1 MKPKSMKEKLRGTM
15 MNILRIKMID
25 AGNLLKELDDALDK
39 VVAKKEPESFL
50 RPSTLKIEEY
60 QKSIRQIQA
69 QFIDAPQF
77 NETSAYPQFLSCGLL
92 QVRGKNGAN
101 MEFLL
106 PKVYPF
112 PPKSLYIEHEKDGQF
127 LREMLMRLL
136 SSVPLVQLEVILID
150 ALSLGGIFNL
160 ARRLLNKDNDFIY
173 QQRILTESKEIE
185 EALKH
190 LYEYLKVNLQEKLA
204 GFRDFVHYNEN
215 EKDPLPLKALFLSGV
230 DALSQNALYYLEKIM
245 RFGSKNGVLSFVNL
259 ESEKNNQ
266 SAEDL
271 KRYAEFFKDRTSF
284 ECLKYLSVEVINDQ
298 GIKSQHMKDFAD
310 KIKAYY
316 KQKKEV
322 KRELKDLQRDK
333 EFWTKSSQHEVVV
346 PVGWDIN
353 HKEVCFEIGEVQNH
367 TLICGRSGSG
377 KSNFLHV
384 LIQNLAFYYDP
395 DEVQLF
401 LLDYKE
407 GVEFNAYTD
416 PNILEHARLVSV
428 ASSVGFGVSFLS
440 WLCDEI
446 KKRSELFKQFNV
458 KDLSDYRKHEKM
470 PRLIVVIDEFQ
481 VLFSDNSTKGKEGVE
496 RSLNTLLKKGRSY
509 GVHLVLAT
517 QTMRGGEID
526 SSIKA
531 QIANRI
537 ALPMDADDSTKI
549 LDDDVACELVRPEGI
564 FNNNG
569 GHKKYHT
576 KMSIP
581 KAPDDFKSF
590 LTKIHAEFNQ
600 RNLAPIDRKIY
611 NGETPLKMPN
621 TLKANEMR
629 LYLGKKVDYEQK
641 DLIVEFENNELH
653 LLVVSQDLN
662 ARIALM
668 KLLFQNIK
676 SANKE
681 LVFYNKEKR
690 LIRSFDVQKE
700 YGITPIENALNA
712 LDATTNRPNS
722 ALVIDN
728 LNEAKE
734 LHDKVGAEKLRSF
747 LEKATDN
754 EQYCVIFA
762 HDYKQIKTNYHLDK
776 LKELLNHHFKQCLA
790 FRCNGENLN
799 ALQSGLPSPSE
810 HNALFIELSKDS
822 RTEFRP
828 FSLQD

>member
-1 MKPKSMKEKLRGTM
+1 MKEKLRGAM
-15 MNILRIKMID
+15 MNILRINMID

-50 RPSTLKIEEY
+50 KPIVSPIEDY

-69 QFIDAPQF
+69 QFTDAPQF
-77 NETSAYPQFLSCGLL
+77 NETTTYPKFLSCGLL

-136 SSVPLVQLEVILID
+136 SSAPLVQLEVILID

-173 QQRILTESKEIE
+173 QKRILTESKEIE

-204 GFRDFVHYNEN
+204 GFRDFAHYNEN
-215 EKDPLPLKALFLSGV
+215 ATDPLPLKALFLSGV

-259 ESEKNNQ
+259 ESEKNNK

-271 KRYAEFFKDRTSF
+271 KKHVEFFRDTTSF
-284 ECLKYLSVEVINDQ
+284 ERLKYLNVEVINDQ
-298 GIKSQHMKDFAD
+298 GIKSQHMQDFAD

-333 EFWTKSSQHEVVV
+333 EFWTKSSQHEVSV

-353 HKEVCFEIGEVQNH
+353 HKEVCFKIGNEQNH
-367 TLICGRSGSG
+367 TLICDHSGSG

-384 LIQNLAFYYDP
+384 LIQNLAFYYAP
-395 DEVQLF
+395 NEVQLF

-407 GVEFNAYTD
+407 GVEFNAYVAD
-416 PNILEHARLVSV
+416 PALEHARLVSV
-428 ASSVGFGVSFLS
+428 ASLISYGITFLK
-440 WLCDEI
+440 WLCDEME
-446 KKRSELFKQFNV
+446 KRSELFKQFNV

-481 VLFSDNSTKGKEGVE
+481 VLFSDNSTQVKESVE
-496 RSLNTLLKKGRSY
+496 QPLNTLLKKGRSY
-509 GVHLVLAT
+509 GVYLALAT
-517 QTMRGGEID
+517 QTMRGTDINP
-526 SSIKA
+526 SFKA

-537 ALPMDADDSTKI
+537 ALPMDAEDSSSVLGDDA
-549 LDDDVACELVRPEGI
+549 ACELVRPEGI

-569 GHKKYHT
+569 GNRKYHT

-581 KAPDDFKSF
+581 KAPDDFKPF
-590 LTKIHAEFNQ
+590 IKKIHEEFNQ

-611 NGETPLKMPN
+611 NGETALKMPN

-629 LYLGKKVDYEQK
+629 LHLGKEADYEQK
-641 DLIVEFENNELH
+641 DLIVGFESNESH

-668 KLLFQNIK
+668 KLFAQNFK
-676 SANKE
+676 TANKE
-681 LVFYNKEKR
+681 LIFYNAEKR
-690 LIRSFDVQKE
+690 LVRELDELKKHH
-700 YGITPIENALNA
+700 ITPM
-712 LDATTNRPNS
+712 
-722 ALVIDN
+722 
-728 LNEAKE
+728 
-734 LHDKVGAEKLRSF
+734 
-747 LEKATDN
+747 
-754 EQYCVIFA
+754 
-762 HDYKQIKTNYHLDK
+762 
-776 LKELLNHHFKQCLA
+776 
-790 FRCNGENLN
+790 
-799 ALQSGLPSPSE
+799 
-810 HNALFIELSKDS
+810 
-822 RTEFRP
+822 
-828 FSLQD
+828 

>member
-1 MKPKSMKEKLRGTM
+1 
-15 MNILRIKMID
+15 MIEV
-25 AGNLLKELDDALDK
+25 NTLLQKLDDALDQ
-39 VVAKKEPESFL
+39 VVHQKQPESFL
-50 RPSTLKIEEY
+50 KPIVSQTEEY
-60 QKSIRQIQA
+60 QKNIRQIQA
-69 QFIDAPQF
+69 QFTDAPQF
-77 NETSAYPQFLSCGLL
+77 NETKDYPHFLSCGLL
-92 QVRGKNGAN
+92 EIKGKNGAN
-101 MEFLL
+101 IDVCL
-106 PKVYPF
+106 PRVYPF

-136 SSVPLVQLEVILID
+136 SSAPLVHLGVILVD

-160 ARRLLNKDNDFIY
+160 VRRLLDKNNDFIY
-173 QQRILTESKEIE
+173 QQRILTESEEIK

-190 LYEYLKVNLQEKLA
+190 LYEYLKVNLQTKLA
-204 GFRDFVHYNEN
+204 GYKDFAHYNEDK
-215 EKDPLPLKALFLSGV
+215 EDKLPLKALFLSGV
-230 DALSQNALYYLEKIM
+230 DALDSNALYYLEKIM

-259 ESEKNNQ
+259 ESEKNNK

-284 ECLKYLSVEVINDQ
+284 ERLKYLNVEVINDH
-298 GIKSQHMKDFAD
+298 GIQSQHMQDFAT

-316 KQKKEV
+316 EQKKQV
-322 KRELKDLQRDK
+322 KRELKDLQK
-333 EFWTKSSQHEVVV
+333 EQEFWTKSSQSKVSV

-384 LIQNLAFYYDP
+384 LIQNLAFYYAP
-395 DEVQLF
+395 NEVQLF

-407 GVEFNAYTD
+407 GVEFNAYAKEG
-416 PNILEHARLVSV
+416 ILEHARLVSV
-428 ASSVGFGVSFLS
+428 ASSVGFGVGFLS
-440 WLCDEI
+440 WLDKEM
-446 KKRSELFKQFNV
+446 KKRGELFKQSGV
-458 KDLSDYRKHEKM
+458 KDLSDYRKHGEM

-481 VLFSDNSTKGKEGVE
+481 VLFSDSSTKDKERVE
-496 RSLNTLLKKGRSY
+496 AYLTNILKKGRSY
-509 GVHLVLAT
+509 GVHLILAT
-517 QTMRGGEID
+517 QTMCGPGINN
-526 SSIKA
+526 SLMS

-537 ALPMDADDSTKI
+537 ALPMDAEDSESI
-549 LDDDVACELVRPEGI
+549 LSDDVACELVRPEGI

-581 KAPDDFKSF
+581 KAPDVESF
-590 LTKIHAEFNQ
+590 IKKIHGEFNQ
-600 RNLAPIDRKIY
+600 RNLAPIEHKIY
-611 NGETPLKMPN
+611 NGETPLEMPN
-621 TLKANEMR
+621 ILKANEMR
-629 LYLGKKVDYEQK
+629 LHLGKKVDYEQK
-641 DLIVEFENNELH
+641 DLIVEFESNESH

-681 LVFYNKEKR
+681 LVFCNKEKR
-690 LIRSFDVQKE
+690 LIRSFDTRKE
-700 YGITPIENALNA
+700 YGITPVENILSV
-712 LDATTNRPNS
+712 LDTAMNPNS
-722 ALVIDN
+722 VLVIDN

-734 LHDKVGAEKLRSF
+734 LHDKVGAEKLKSF
-747 LEKATDN
+747 LEKAIDN

-762 HDYKQIKTNYHLDK
+762 HDFRQIKTNYHFDRLR
-776 LKELLNHHFKQCLA
+776 ELLSNHFKQCLA

-799 ALQSGLPSPSE
+799 ALQSGLSSPSKL
-810 HNALFIELSKDS
+810 NALLIEFSKDS

>member
-1 MKPKSMKEKLRGTM
+1 
-15 MNILRIKMID
+15 MID
-25 AGNLLKELDDALDK
+25 SGNLLKELDDALDK

-50 RPSTLKIEEY
+50 KPIASQIEEY

-69 QFIDAPQF
+69 QFTDAPKF
-77 NETSAYPQFLSCGLL
+77 NEESAYPQFLSYGLL

-136 SSVPLVQLEVILID
+136 SSVPLVQLEVILVD

-160 ARRLLNKDNDFIY
+160 ARRLLHKNNDFIY

-204 GFRDFVHYNEN
+204 GFRDFAHYNEKA
-215 EKDPLPLKALFLSGV
+215 KDRLPLKALFLSGV
-230 DALSQNALYYLEKIM
+230 DALSKDALYYLEKIM

-271 KRYAEFFKDRTSF
+271 KKHAEFFKDTTSF
-284 ECLKYLSVEVINDQ
+284 ERFKYLNVEVINDQ
-298 GIKSQHMKDFAD
+298 GIKSQHMQDFAD

-316 KQKKEV
+316 EKKKAV
-322 KRELKDLQRDK
+322 KRELKDLQKDEK
-333 EFWTKSSQHEVVV
+333 FWTESSQYEVSV

-353 HKEVCFEIGEVQNH
+353 HKEVCFEIGEAQNH
-367 TLICGRSGSG
+367 TLICDHSGSG

-407 GVEFNAYTD
+407 GVEFNAYVADT
-416 PNILEHARLVSV
+416 PLEHARLVSV
-428 ASSVGFGVSFLS
+428 ASSVSYGITFLK
-440 WLCDEI
+440 WLCDEMQ
-446 KKRSELFKQFNV
+446 KRADRFKQFNV

-517 QTMRGGEID
+517 QTMRGTDINP
-526 SSIKA
+526 SFKA

-537 ALPMDADDSTKI
+537 ALPMDADDSAKI
-549 LDDDVACELVRPEGI
+549 LDDDAACELVRPEGI

-569 GHKKYHT
+569 GHQKYHT

-600 RNLAPIDRKIY
+600 RNLAPIEHKIY
-611 NGETPLKMPN
+611 NGEIPLKMPN

-629 LYLGKKVDYEQK
+629 LHLGKKVDYEQK
-641 DLIVEFENNELH
+641 DLIVEFESNESH

-668 KLLFQNIK
+668 KLFAQNFK
-676 SANKE
+676 TANKE
-681 LVFYNKEKR
+681 LLFYNAEKR
-690 LIRSFDVQKE
+690 LVRELDELKKHH
-700 YGITPIENALNA
+700 ITPMQGPLGSV
-712 LDATTNRPNS
+712 LDTAMNPNS

-734 LHDKVGAEKLRSF
+734 LHDKIGAEKLRSF

-754 EQYCVIFA
+754 EQYCIIFA
-762 HDYKQIKTNYHLDK
+762 HDFRQIKSNYHFDK

-790 FRCNGENLN
+790 FRCNEENLN
-799 ALQSGLPSPSE
+799 AIKNNLPPPSKL
-810 HNALFIELSKDS
+810 NALLIELSKDS
-822 RTEFRP
+822 HTEFRP

>member
-1 MKPKSMKEKLRGTM
+1 
-15 MNILRIKMID
+15 MIEV
-25 AGNLLKELDDALDK
+25 NTLLQNLDDALDK
-39 VVAKKEPESFL
+39 VVHQKEPESFL
-50 RPSTLKIEEY
+50 KPIVSEIEEY
-60 QKSIRQIQA
+60 QKSVRQIQA
-69 QFIDAPQF
+69 QFTDAPEF
-77 NETSAYPQFLSCGLL
+77 NETTTYPKFLSCGLL
-92 QVRGKNGAN
+92 QVRGKNGTN

-136 SSVPLVQLEVILID
+136 SSAPLVQLEVILID

-160 ARRLLNKDNDFIY
+160 SRKLLNKDNDFIY
-173 QQRILTESKEIE
+173 QQRILTESKETE

-204 GFRDFVHYNEN
+204 GFRDFAHYNE
-215 EKDPLPLKALFLSGV
+215 EKEDRLPLKALFLSGV

-259 ESEKNNQ
+259 ESEKNNK

-271 KRYAEFFKDRTSF
+271 KKHAEFFKDTTSF
-284 ECLKYLSVEVINDQ
+284 ERLKYLNIEVINDQ
-298 GIKSQHMKDFAD
+298 GIKSQHMQDFAD
-310 KIKAYY
+310 EIKAYY
-316 KQKKEV
+316 RQKKEV
-322 KRELKDLQRDK
+322 KRELKDLQKDEK
-333 EFWTKSSQHEVVV
+333 FWTESSQYEVSV

-353 HKEVCFEIGEVQNH
+353 HKEVCFEIGSAQNH

-384 LIQNLAFYYDP
+384 LIQNLAFYYAP
-395 DEVQLF
+395 NEVQLF

-416 PNILEHARLVSV
+416 PILEHARLVSV
-428 ASSVGFGVSFLS
+428 ASSVGYGMSFLS
-440 WLCDEI
+440 WLCKEMQ
-446 KKRSELFKQFNV
+446 KRAELFKQFNV

-481 VLFSDNSTKGKEGVE
+481 VLFSDNKSTKAVEGH
-496 RSLNTLLKKGRSY
+496 LNTLLKKGRSY

-517 QTMRGGEID
+517 QTMRGTDINP
-526 SSIKA
+526 SFKA

-537 ALPMDADDSTKI
+537 ALPMDAEDSSSVLGDDA
-549 LDDDVACELVRPEGI
+549 ACELVRPEGI

-569 GHKKYHT
+569 GNRKYHT

-600 RNLAPIDRKIY
+600 RNLTLIDRKIY

-621 TLKANEMR
+621 ILKANEMR
-629 LYLGKKVDYEQK
+629 LHLGKKVDYEQK
-641 DLIVEFENNELH
+641 DLIVEFENNESH

-662 ARIALM
+662 AHIALM

-681 LVFYNKEKR
+681 LVFCNKEKR
-690 LIRSFDVQKE
+690 LIRSFDEPKE
-700 YGITPIENALNA
+700 YGITPVENILSV
-712 LDATTNRPNS
+712 LDTAMNPNS
-722 ALVIDN
+722 VLVIDN

-734 LHDKVGAEKLRSF
+734 LHDKVGAEKLKSF
-747 LEKATDN
+747 LEKAIDN

-762 HDYKQIKTNYHLDK
+762 HDFRQIKTNYHFDK

-790 FRCNGENLN
+790 FKCNGENLN
-799 ALQSGLPSPSE
+799 ALQSGLPLPSE
-810 HNALFIELSKDS
+810 LNALFIELSKDS
-822 RTEFRP
+822 VTEFRP
-828 FSLQD
+828 FSL

>member
-1 MKPKSMKEKLRGTM
+1 
-15 MNILRIKMID
+15 MID

-50 RPSTLKIEEY
+50 KPIVSQIEEY

-69 QFIDAPQF
+69 QFTDAPQF
-77 NETSAYPQFLSCGLL
+77 NEAHTYPKFLSCGLL
-92 QVRGKNGAN
+92 HVRGKNGAN

-136 SSVPLVQLEVILID
+136 SSAPLVQLEVILVD

-204 GFRDFVHYNEN
+204 GFRDFAHYNEN
-215 EKDPLPLKALFLSGV
+215 ATDPLPLKALFLSGV

-259 ESEKNNQ
+259 ESEKNNK

-271 KRYAEFFKDRTSF
+271 KRYAEFFRDNKSF
-284 ECLKYLSVEVINDQ
+284 ERLKYLSIEVINDH
-298 GIKSQHMKDFAD
+298 GIQSQHMQDFAD

-316 KQKKEV
+316 RQKKV
-322 KRELKDLQRDK
+322 KRELKDLQKDEK
-333 EFWTKSSQHEVVV
+333 FWTESSQFKVSV

-353 HKEVCFEIGEVQNH
+353 HKEVCFEIGNEQNH
-367 TLICGRSGSG
+367 TLICNHSGSG

-384 LIQNLAFYYDP
+384 LIQNLAFYYAP

-416 PNILEHARLVSV
+416 PILEHARLVSV

-446 KKRSELFKQFNV
+446 KKRSELFKQFKV

-481 VLFSDNSTKGKEGVE
+481 VLFSDKCTQVKGSVE

-537 ALPMDADDSTKI
+537 ALPMDADDSAKI
-549 LDDDVACELVRPEGI
+549 LGDDAACEIQKPEGI

-569 GHKKYHT
+569 GHQKYHT

-581 KAPDDFKSF
+581 KAPDDFTAFIK
-590 LTKIHAEFNQ
+590 KIHEEFNQ
-600 RNLAPIDRKIY
+600 RNLTPIDRKIY

-629 LYLGKKVDYEQK
+629 LHLGKKVDYEQK
-641 DLIVEFENNELH
+641 DLIVEFESNESH

-668 KLLFQNIK
+668 KLFAQNFK
-676 SANKE
+676 TANKE
-681 LVFYNKEKR
+681 LLFYNAEKR
-690 LIRSFDVQKE
+690 LVRELDELKKHH
-700 YGITPIENALNA
+700 ITPMQGPLGSV
-712 LDATTNRPNS
+712 LDTAMNPNS

-734 LHDKVGAEKLRSF
+734 LHDKIGVEKLKSF

-762 HDYKQIKTNYHLDK
+762 HDYKQIKTNYHFDK
-776 LKELLNHHFKQCLA
+776 LRELLSNHFKQCLA

-799 ALQSGLPSPSE
+799 ALQSGLSSPSRL
-810 HNALFIELSKDS
+810 NALLIELSKDS

>member
-1 MKPKSMKEKLRGTM
+1 
-15 MNILRIKMID
+15 MID

-50 RPSTLKIEEY
+50 KPIASRIEDY

-69 QFIDAPQF
+69 QFTDAPQF
-77 NETSAYPQFLSCGLL
+77 NEESAYPKFLSCGLL
-92 QVRGKNGAN
+92 EIKGKNGAN
-101 MEFLL
+101 MDFCL

-136 SSVPLVQLEVILID
+136 SSASLVQLEVILID

-160 ARRLLNKDNDFIY
+160 ARRLLDKDNDFIY
-173 QQRILTESKEIE
+173 QKRILTESKEIE

-204 GFRDFVHYNEN
+204 GFRDFAHYNEN
-215 EKDPLPLKALFLSGV
+215 ATDPLPLKALFLSGV

-284 ECLKYLSVEVINDQ
+284 ERLKYLNVEVINDQ
-298 GIKSQHMKDFAD
+298 GIKSQHMQDFAD

-316 KQKKEV
+316 EKKKAV
-322 KRELKDLQRDK
+322 KRELKDLQKDEK
-333 EFWTKSSQHEVVV
+333 FWTESSQFKVSV

-353 HKEVCFEIGEVQNH
+353 HKEVCFEIGNEQNH
-367 TLICGRSGSG
+367 TLICDHNGSG

-384 LIQNLAFYYDP
+384 LIQNLAFYYAP
-395 DEVQLF
+395 NEVQLF

-416 PNILEHARLVSV
+416 PILEHARLVSV
-428 ASSVGFGVSFLS
+428 ASSVPYGITFLK
-440 WLCDEI
+440 WLCDEMT
-446 KKRSELFKQFNV
+446 KRSELFKQFKV

-481 VLFSDNSTKGKEGVE
+481 VLFSDNSTKGKESVE

-537 ALPMDADDSTKI
+537 ALPMDADDSAKI

-569 GHKKYHT
+569 GHQKYHT

-621 TLKANEMR
+621 ILKANEMR
-629 LYLGKKVDYEQK
+629 LHLGKKVDYEQK
-641 DLIVEFENNELH
+641 DLIVEFESNESH

-668 KLLFQNIK
+668 KLFAQNFK
-676 SANKE
+676 TANKE
-681 LVFYNKEKR
+681 LLFYNAEKR
-690 LIRSFDVQKE
+690 LVRELDELKKHH
-700 YGITPIENALNA
+700 ITPMQGPLGSV
-712 LDATTNRPNS
+712 LDTAISPNS
-722 ALVIDN
+722 VLMVDN

-734 LHDKVGAEKLRSF
+734 LHDKIGVEKLRSF
-747 LEKATDN
+747 LEKAIDN
-754 EQYCVIFA
+754 DQYCIIFA
-762 HDYKQIKTNYHLDK
+762 HDFKQIQANYNLDK
-776 LKELLNHHFKQCLA
+776 LRELLNHHFKQRLA

-810 HNALFIELSKDS
+810 LNALFKEFSKDS
-822 RTEFRP
+822 VTEFRP
-828 FSLQD
+828 FSL

>member
-1 MKPKSMKEKLRGTM
+1 MKEKPRGAM

-25 AGNLLKELDDALDK
+25 VNGLLKELDDALDK

-50 RPSTLKIEEY
+50 KPIASQIEDY
-60 QKSIRQIQA
+60 QKNIRQIQA
-69 QFIDAPQF
+69 QFTDAPQF
-77 NETSAYPQFLSCGLL
+77 NETSAYPKFLSCGLL
-92 QVRGKNGAN
+92 EIKGKNGAN

-136 SSVPLVQLEVILID
+136 SSAPLVQLEIVLVD

-160 ARRLLNKDNDFIY
+160 ARRLLHKDNDFIY

-190 LYEYLKVNLQEKLA
+190 LYEYLKVNLQKLA
-204 GFRDFVHYNEN
+204 GFRDFAHYNEN
-215 EKDPLPLKALFLSGV
+215 AKDRLPLKALFLSGV
-230 DALSQNALYYLEKIM
+230 DALSKDALYYLEKIM

-271 KRYAEFFKDRTSF
+271 KRYAEFFRDNKSF
-284 ECLKYLSVEVINDQ
+284 ERLKYLSVEVINDQ

-333 EFWTKSSQHEVVV
+333 EFWTESSQFKVSV

-353 HKEVCFEIGEVQNH
+353 HKEVCFEIGGAQNH
-367 TLICGRSGSG
+367 TLICDHSGSG

-384 LIQNLAFYYDP
+384 LIQNLAFYYAP
-395 DEVQLF
+395 NEVQLF

-407 GVEFNAYTD
+407 GVEFNAYTE

-428 ASSVGFGVSFLS
+428 ASSVGYGMSFLS
-440 WLCDEI
+440 WLCKEMQE
-446 KKRSELFKQFNV
+446 RAELFKQFKV

-481 VLFSDNSTKGKEGVE
+481 VLFSDNKSTKAVEGH
-496 RSLNTLLKKGRSY
+496 LNTLLKKGRSY
-509 GVHLVLAT
+509 GAHLILAT
-517 QTMRGGEID
+517 QTMRGTDINP
-526 SSIKA
+526 SFKA

-537 ALPMDADDSTKI
+537 ALPMDAEDSNSI
-549 LDDDVACELVRPEGI
+549 LNMTMRLVSLSGQKAFSI
-564 FNNNG
+564 TMG
-569 GHKKYHT
+569 GHQKYHT

-581 KAPDDFKSF
+581 KAPDDFKPF
-590 LTKIHAEFNQ
+590 NKKIHKDFNQ
-600 RNLAPIDRKIY
+600 RNLASIDRKIY
-611 NGETPLKMPN
+611 NGETALKMPN

-629 LYLGKKVDYEQK
+629 LHLGKKVDYEQK
-641 DLIVEFENNELH
+641 DLIVEFESNESH

-681 LVFYNKEKR
+681 LLFYNAEKR
-690 LIRSFDVQKE
+690 LVRELDELKKHH
-700 YGITPIENALNA
+700 ITPM
-712 LDATTNRPNS
+712 
-722 ALVIDN
+722 
-728 LNEAKE
+728 
-734 LHDKVGAEKLRSF
+734 
-747 LEKATDN
+747 
-754 EQYCVIFA
+754 
-762 HDYKQIKTNYHLDK
+762 
-776 LKELLNHHFKQCLA
+776 
-790 FRCNGENLN
+790 
-799 ALQSGLPSPSE
+799 
-810 HNALFIELSKDS
+810 
-822 RTEFRP
+822 
-828 FSLQD
+828 

>member
-1 MKPKSMKEKLRGTM
+1 
-15 MNILRIKMID
+15 MIEIN
-25 AGNLLKELDDALDK
+25 ALLQKLDDALDK
-39 VVAKKEPESFL
+39 IVPKKEPESFL
-50 RPSTLKIEEY
+50 KPIVSPIEEY
-60 QKSIRQIQA
+60 QKSVRQIQA
-69 QFIDAPQF
+69 QFTDVPQF
-77 NETSAYPQFLSCGLL
+77 NEEGAYPPFLSCGLL
-92 QVRGKNGAN
+92 EIKGKNGAN
-101 MEFLL
+101 TDFLL

-127 LREMLMRLL
+127 LREMLMHLL
-136 SSVPLVQLEVILID
+136 SSVPLVQLEVILVD

-160 ARRLLNKDNDFIY
+160 ARRLLDKNNDFIY

-204 GFRDFVHYNEN
+204 GYKDFAHYNE
-215 EKDPLPLKALFLSGV
+215 EAKDPLPLKALFLSGV
-230 DALSQNALYYLEKIM
+230 DALSKDMLYYLEKIM

-259 ESEKNNQ
+259 ESEKNNK

-284 ECLKYLSVEVINDQ
+284 ECLKYLSVEVINDH
-298 GIKSQHMKDFAD
+298 GIQSQHMQDFAD

-316 KQKKEV
+316 EKKKAV
-322 KRELKDLQRDK
+322 KRELKDLQRDQ
-333 EFWTKSSQHEVVV
+333 EFWTKSSQSKVSV
-346 PVGWDIN
+346 PMGWDIN
-353 HKEVCFEIGEVQNH
+353 HKEVCFEIGGAQNH

-384 LIQNLAFYYDP
+384 LIQNLAFYYAP
-395 DEVQLF
+395 NEVQLF

-407 GVEFNAYTD
+407 GVEFNAHTE
-416 PNILEHARLVSV
+416 PNILEHAGLVSV
-428 ASSVGFGVSFLS
+428 ASLVGFGVSFLS
-440 WLCDEI
+440 WLCKEMQE
-446 KKRSELFKQFNV
+446 RANLFKQLNV
-458 KDLSDYRKHEKM
+458 KDLSDYRKHGEM

-481 VLFSDNSTKGKEGVE
+481 VLFSDNSTKEKESVDQ
-496 RSLNTLLKKGRSY
+496 SLNTLLKKGRSY

-517 QTMRGGEID
+517 QTMCGGEID
-526 SSIKA
+526 SNIKA

-537 ALPMDADDSTKI
+537 ALPMDADDSAKI

-569 GHKKYHT
+569 GHQKYHT

-600 RNLAPIDRKIY
+600 RNLVPIDRKIY
-611 NGETPLKMPN
+611 NGETALKIPN

-629 LYLGKKVDYEQK
+629 LHLGKEVDYEQK
-641 DLIVEFENNELH
+641 DLIVEFENNESH
-653 LLVVSQDLN
+653 LLVVSQDLS

-681 LVFYNKEKR
+681 LVFCNKEKR
-690 LIRSFDVQKE
+690 LIRSFDVPKE

-734 LHDKVGAEKLRSF
+734 LHDKVGAEKLKSF
-747 LEKATDN
+747 LEKAIDN
-754 EQYCVIFA
+754 EQYCIIFA
-762 HDYKQIKTNYHLDK
+762 HDYKQIKNNYHFDK
-776 LKELLNHHFKQCLA
+776 LRELLNNHFKQRLA
-790 FRCNGENLN
+790 FKCNGENLN
-799 ALQSGLPSPSE
+799 ALKSGLPLPSKL
-810 HNALFIELSKDS
+810 NALLIELSKDS
-822 RTEFRP
+822 CTEFRP

>member
-1 MKPKSMKEKLRGTM
+1 

-39 VVAKKEPESFL
+39 VVPKKEPESFL
-50 RPSTLKIEEY
+50 KPIISPIENY
-60 QKSIRQIQA
+60 QKSVRQIQA
-69 QFIDAPQF
+69 QFTDAPKF
-77 NETSAYPQFLSCGLL
+77 NEEGAYPQFLSCGLL
-92 QVRGKNGAN
+92 EIKGKNGAN
-101 MEFLL
+101 MEFCL

-136 SSVPLVQLEVILID
+136 SSAPLVQLEIILVD

-160 ARRLLNKDNDFIY
+160 ARRLLDKNNDFIY

-204 GFRDFVHYNEN
+204 GYKDFAHYNEK
-215 EKDPLPLKALFLSGV
+215 EKDRLPLKALFLSGV
-230 DALSQNALYYLEKIM
+230 DALSQDALYYLEKIM

-271 KRYAEFFKDRTSF
+271 KRYAECFKDRTSF
-284 ECLKYLSVEVINDQ
+284 ERLKYLSVEVINDH
-298 GIKSQHMKDFAD
+298 GIQSQHMKDFAT

-316 KQKKEV
+316 EKKKAV
-322 KRELKDLQRDK
+322 KRELKDLQKDEK
-333 EFWTKSSQHEVVV
+333 FWTESSQFKVSV

-353 HKEVCFEIGEVQNH
+353 HKEVCFEIGNEQNH
-367 TLICGRSGSG
+367 TLICDHSGSG

-384 LIQNLAFYYDP
+384 LIQNLVFYYASN
-395 DEVQLF
+395 EVQLF

-428 ASSVGFGVSFLS
+428 ASSVGYGMSFLN
-440 WLCDEI
+440 WLCKEMQE
-446 KKRSELFKQFNV
+446 RAELFKQFNV
-458 KDLSDYRKHEKM
+458 KDLSDYRKHGEM

-481 VLFSDNSTKGKEGVE
+481 VLFSDNSTKGKESVDQ
-496 RSLNTLLKKGRSY
+496 SLNTLLKKGRNY
-509 GVHLVLAT
+509 GVHLILAT
-517 QTMRGGEID
+517 QTMRGTDINR
-526 SSIKA
+526 SLMA

-537 ALPMDADDSTKI
+537 ALPMDAEDSNSILNNDDA
-549 LDDDVACELVRPEGI
+549 ACELVRPEGI

-569 GHKKYHT
+569 GHQKYHT

-581 KAPDDFKSF
+581 KAPDDFTPFIK
-590 LTKIHAEFNQ
+590 KIHRDFNQ
-600 RNLAPIDRKIY
+600 RNLAPIEHKIY
-611 NGETPLKMPN
+611 NGETPLEMPN

-629 LYLGKKVDYEQK
+629 LHLGKEADYEQK
-641 DLIVEFENNELH
+641 DLIVGFESNESH
-653 LLVVSQDLN
+653 LLVVCQDLS

-681 LVFYNKEKR
+681 LVFCNKEKR
-690 LIRSFDVQKE
+690 LIR
-700 YGITPIENALNA
+700 G
-712 LDATTNRPNS
+712 
-722 ALVIDN
+722 
-728 LNEAKE
+728 
-734 LHDKVGAEKLRSF
+734 
-747 LEKATDN
+747 
-754 EQYCVIFA
+754 
-762 HDYKQIKTNYHLDK
+762 
-776 LKELLNHHFKQCLA
+776 LLMCKKNTA
-790 FRCNGENLN
+790 
-799 ALQSGLPSPSE
+799 
-810 HNALFIELSKDS
+810 S
-822 RTEFRP
+822 R
-828 FSLQD
+828 L

>member
-1 MKPKSMKEKLRGTM
+1 
-15 MNILRIKMID
+15 
-25 AGNLLKELDDALDK
+25 
-39 VVAKKEPESFL
+39 
-50 RPSTLKIEEY
+50 
-60 QKSIRQIQA
+60 
-69 QFIDAPQF
+69 
-77 NETSAYPQFLSCGLL
+77 
-92 QVRGKNGAN
+92 

-127 LREMLMRLL
+127 LREMLIRLL
-136 SSVPLVQLEVILID
+136 SSAPLVQLEVILID

-160 ARRLLNKDNDFIY
+160 ARKLLNKDNDFIY
-173 QQRILTESKEIE
+173 QQMILTESKEIE

-204 GFRDFVHYNEN
+204 GYKDFAHYNEN
-215 EKDPLPLKALFLSGV
+215 IKDPLPLKALFLSGV
-230 DALSQNALYYLEKIM
+230 DALSKDALYYLEKIM

-259 ESEKNNQ
+259 ESEKNNK

-271 KRYAEFFKDRTSF
+271 KRYAEFFKDTTSF
-284 ECLKYLSVEVINDQ
+284 ERFKYLNVEVINDQ
-298 GIKSQHMKDFAD
+298 GIKSQHMQDFAD

-333 EFWTKSSQHEVVV
+333 EFWTKSSQYEVSV

-353 HKEVCFEIGEVQNH
+353 HKEVCFEIGNEQNH
-367 TLICGRSGSG
+367 TLICDHSGSG

-428 ASSVGFGVSFLS
+428 ASSVGYGMSFLS
-440 WLCDEI
+440 WLCKEMQ
-446 KKRSELFKQFNV
+446 KRANLFKQFNM

-481 VLFSDNSTKGKEGVE
+481 VLFSDKSTQVKGSVE

-517 QTMRGGEID
+517 QTMRDGKID

-549 LDDDVACELVRPEGI
+549 LDDDVACEIQKPEAI

-569 GHKKYHT
+569 GHQKYHT

-600 RNLAPIDRKIY
+600 RNLAPIERKIY
-611 NGETPLKMPN
+611 NGETALKMPN
-621 TLKANEMR
+621 ILKANEMR
-629 LYLGKKVDYEQK
+629 LHLGKKVDYEQK
-641 DLIVEFENNELH
+641 DLIVEFESNESH

-681 LVFYNKEKR
+681 LVFCNKEKR
-690 LIRSFDVQKE
+690 LIRSFDAQKE
-700 YGITPIENALNA
+700 YGITPVENILSV
-712 LDATTNRPNS
+712 LDTAMNPNS

-734 LHDKVGAEKLRSF
+734 WHDKVGVEKLKSF

-754 EQYCVIFA
+754 EQYCIIFA
-762 HDYKQIKTNYHLDK
+762 HDFRQIKTNYHFDK
-776 LKELLNHHFKQCLA
+776 LKEWLNNHFKQRLA

-799 ALQSGLPSPSE
+799 ALQSGLSSPSKL
-810 HNALFIELSKDS
+810 NVLLIELSKDS
-822 RTEFRP
+822 CTEFRP

>member
-1 MKPKSMKEKLRGTM
+1 M

-25 AGNLLKELDDALDK
+25 AGILLKELDDALDK
-39 VVAKKEPESFL
+39 VVAKKEPQSFL
-50 RPSTLKIEEY
+50 KPIVSQIEDY
-60 QKSIRQIQA
+60 QKNIRQIQV
-69 QFIDAPQF
+69 QFTDAPKF
-77 NETSAYPQFLSCGLL
+77 NEEGAYPQFLSCGLL
-92 QVRGKNGAN
+92 EIKGKNGAN

-136 SSVPLVQLEVILID
+136 SSAPLVQLEIILVD

-160 ARRLLNKDNDFIY
+160 ARRLLDKNNDFIY

-204 GFRDFVHYNEN
+204 GFRDFAHYNEEN
-215 EKDPLPLKALFLSGV
+215 KDRLPLKALFLSGV

-259 ESEKNNQ
+259 ESEKNNK

-271 KRYAEFFKDRTSF
+271 KRYAECFKDRTSF
-284 ECLKYLSVEVINDQ
+284 ERLKYLSVEVINDH
-298 GIKSQHMKDFAD
+298 GIQSKHMQDFAD

-316 KQKKEV
+316 EKKKAV
-322 KRELKDLQRDK
+322 KRELKDLQKDEK
-333 EFWTKSSQHEVVV
+333 FWTESSQFKVSV

-353 HKEVCFEIGEVQNH
+353 HKEVCFEIGEAQNH

-384 LIQNLAFYYDP
+384 LIQNLAFYYAP
-395 DEVQLF
+395 NEVQLF

-428 ASSVGFGVSFLS
+428 ASSISYGITFLK

-446 KKRSELFKQFNV
+446 QKRADRFKQFNV
-458 KDLSDYRKHEKM
+458 KDLSDYRKHGEM

-481 VLFSDNSTKGKEGVE
+481 VLFSDNKSTKAVEGH
-496 RSLNTLLKKGRSY
+496 LNTLLKKGRSY

-517 QTMRGGEID
+517 QTMHGGEID
-526 SSIKA
+526 SNIKA

-549 LDDDVACELVRPEGI
+549 LDDDAACEIQKLEGI

-569 GHKKYHT
+569 GHQKYHT

-600 RNLAPIDRKIY
+600 RNLVPIDRKIY
-611 NGETPLKMPN
+611 NGETALKMLN

-629 LYLGKKVDYEQK
+629 LHLGKTVDYEQK
-641 DLIVEFENNELH
+641 DLIVEFESNESH
-653 LLVVSQDLN
+653 LLVVSPDLN

-681 LVFYNKEKR
+681 LVFCNKEKR
-690 LIRSFDVQKE
+690 LIRSFDAQKE
-700 YGITPIENALNA
+700 YGITPVENILSV
-712 LDATTNRPNS
+712 LDTAMNPNS
-722 ALVIDN
+722 VLVIDN

-734 LHDKVGAEKLRSF
+734 LHDKVGVEKLKSF
-747 LEKATDN
+747 LEKAIDN

-762 HDYKQIKTNYHLDK
+762 HDFRQIKSNYHFDK
-776 LKELLNHHFKQCLA
+776 LKELLNNHFKQCLA
-790 FRCNGENLN
+790 FRCNEENLN
-799 ALQSGLPSPSE
+799 ALQSDLPPPSALNNL
-810 HNALFIELSKDS
+810 NALFVELSKDS

>member
-1 MKPKSMKEKLRGTM
+1 

-50 RPSTLKIEEY
+50 KPIVSQIEDY
-60 QKSIRQIQA
+60 QKSIRQVQA
-69 QFIDAPQF
+69 QFTDAPKF
-77 NETSAYPQFLSCGLL
+77 NETTTYPQFLSCGLL

-136 SSVPLVQLEVILID
+136 SSAPLVQLEVILVD

-160 ARRLLNKDNDFIY
+160 ARRLLDKDNDFIY
-173 QQRILTESKEIE
+173 QKRILTESKEIE

-204 GFRDFVHYNEN
+204 GFRDFAHYNEN
-215 EKDPLPLKALFLSGV
+215 AKDRLPLKALFLSGV
-230 DALSQNALYYLEKIM
+230 DALSRNALYYLEKIM

-284 ECLKYLSVEVINDQ
+284 ERLKYLNVEVINDH
-298 GIKSQHMKDFAD
+298 GIQSKHMQDFAD

-316 KQKKEV
+316 EKKKAV
-322 KRELKDLQRDK
+322 KRELKDLQKDEK
-333 EFWTKSSQHEVVV
+333 FWTESSQFKVSV

-353 HKEVCFEIGEVQNH
+353 HKEVCFEIGNEQNH
-367 TLICGRSGSG
+367 TLICDHSGSG

-384 LIQNLAFYYDP
+384 LIQNLAFYYDL

-416 PNILEHARLVSV
+416 PILEHARLVSV

-446 KKRSELFKQFNV
+446 KKRSELFKQFKV

-481 VLFSDNSTKGKEGVE
+481 VLFSDKSTQVKGSVEG
-496 RSLNTLLKKGRSY
+496 SLNTLLKKGRSY
-509 GVHLVLAT
+509 GVHLILAT
-517 QTMRGGEID
+517 QTMRNIGISD
-526 SSIKA
+526 SIKG

-549 LDDDVACELVRPEGI
+549 LDDDAACELVRPEGI

-569 GHKKYHT
+569 GHQKYHT

-611 NGETPLKMPN
+611 NGEKPLEMPN
-621 TLKANEMR
+621 ILKANEMR
-629 LYLGKKVDYEQK
+629 LHLGKKVDYEQK
-641 DLIVEFENNELH
+641 DLIVEFESNESH
-653 LLVVSQDLN
+653 LLVVSQDLST
-662 ARIALM
+662 RIALM

-681 LVFYNKEKR
+681 LVFCNKEKR
-690 LIRSFDVQKE
+690 LIRSFDAQKE
-700 YGITPIENALNA
+700 YGITPVENILSV
-712 LDATTNRPNS
+712 LDTAMNPNS

-734 LHDKVGAEKLRSF
+734 LHDKVGAEKLESF
-747 LEKATDN
+747 LEKAIDN
-754 EQYCVIFA
+754 EQYCVIFV
-762 HDYKQIKTNYHLDK
+762 HDFRQIKTNYHFDK
-776 LKELLNHHFKQCLA
+776 LKELLNNHFKQCLA
-790 FRCNGENLN
+790 FKCNGENLS
-799 ALQSGLPSPSE
+799 AIRKDLPLLT
-810 HNALFIELSKDS
+810 NKLNTLFVELSKDS

>member
-1 MKPKSMKEKLRGTM
+1 
-15 MNILRIKMID
+15 MID

-39 VVAKKEPESFL
+39 VIAKKEPESFL
-50 RPSTLKIEEY
+50 KPIVSPIEDY

-69 QFIDAPQF
+69 QFTDAPKF
-77 NETSAYPQFLSCGLL
+77 NEEGAYPKFLSCGLL
-92 QVRGKNGAN
+92 EIKGKNGAN

-136 SSVPLVQLEVILID
+136 SSAPLVQLEIVLVD

-160 ARRLLNKDNDFIY
+160 ARRLLHKDNDFIY

-190 LYEYLKVNLQEKLA
+190 LYEYLKVNLQKLA
-204 GFRDFVHYNEN
+204 GFRDFAHYNEN
-215 EKDPLPLKALFLSGV
+215 AKDRLPLKALFLSGV
-230 DALSQNALYYLEKIM
+230 DALSKDALYYLEKIM

-284 ECLKYLSVEVINDQ
+284 EHLKYLSVEVINDQ

-316 KQKKEV
+316 EQKKAV
-322 KRELKDLQRDK
+322 KRELKDLQKDEK
-333 EFWTKSSQHEVVV
+333 FWTESSQFKVSV

-353 HKEVCFEIGEVQNH
+353 HKEVRFEIGNAQNH
-367 TLICGRSGSG
+367 TLICDHSGSG

-384 LIQNLAFYYDP
+384 LIQNLAFYYAP
-395 DEVQLF
+395 NEVQLF

-428 ASSVGFGVSFLS
+428 ASSVGFGVGFLS
-440 WLCDEI
+440 WLDKEM
-446 KKRSELFKQFNV
+446 KKRGELFKQFNV

-481 VLFSDNSTKGKEGVE
+481 VLFSDSTTKEKE
-496 RSLNTLLKKGRSY
+496 RAERYLTTILKKGRSY
-509 GVHLVLAT
+509 GVHLILAT
-517 QTMRGGEID
+517 QTMRGTDINR
-526 SSIKA
+526 SLMA

-537 ALPMDADDSTKI
+537 ALPMDAEDSDSI
-549 LDDDVACELVRPEGI
+549 LGDDVACELVRPEGI

-576 KMSIP
+576 KMTIP
-581 KAPDDFKSF
+581 KAPDDFKPF
-590 LTKIHAEFNQ
+590 IKKIHRDFSQ
-600 RNLAPIDRKIY
+600 RNLAPIEHKIY
-611 NGETPLKMPN
+611 NGETPLEMPN

-629 LYLGKKVDYEQK
+629 LHLGKEVDYEQK
-641 DLIVEFENNELH
+641 DLIVEFESNESH

-662 ARIALM
+662 ARIVLM
-668 KLLFQNIK
+668 KLFAQNFK
-676 SANKE
+676 TANKE
-681 LVFYNKEKR
+681 LLFYNAEKR
-690 LIRSFDVQKE
+690 LVRELDELKK
-700 YGITPIENALNA
+700 YHITPMRSSLMSV
-712 LDATTNRPNS
+712 LDTAMNPNS

-734 LHDKVGAEKLRSF
+734 LHDKVGAEKLKSF
-747 LEKATDN
+747 LEKAIDN

-762 HDYKQIKTNYHLDK
+762 HDFRQIKTNYHFDK

-790 FRCNGENLN
+790 FKCNGENLN
-799 ALQSGLPSPSE
+799 ALQSGLSSPSRL
-810 HNALFIELSKDS
+810 NALLIELSKDS

-828 FSLQD
+828 FSL

>member
-1 MKPKSMKEKLRGTM
+1 
-15 MNILRIKMID
+15 MID

-50 RPSTLKIEEY
+50 KPSTLKIEEY

-69 QFIDAPQF
+69 QFTDAPKF
-77 NETSAYPQFLSCGLL
+77 NEEGAYPQFLSCGLL

-127 LREMLMRLL
+127 LREMLMHLL
-136 SSVPLVQLEVILID
+136 SSAPLVQLEVILVD

-160 ARRLLNKDNDFIY
+160 ARRLLDKDNDFIY
-173 QQRILTESKEIE
+173 QQRILTERKEIE

-204 GFRDFVHYNEN
+204 GFRDFAHYNE
-215 EKDPLPLKALFLSGV
+215 EATDRLPLKVLFLSGV

-259 ESEKNNQ
+259 ESEKNNK

-271 KRYAEFFKDRTSF
+271 KKHAEFFRDTTSF
-284 ECLKYLSVEVINDQ
+284 ERFKYLNVEVINDQ

-316 KQKKEV
+316 EKKKAV

-333 EFWTKSSQHEVVV
+333 EFWTESSQYEVSV

-353 HKEVCFEIGEVQNH
+353 HTEVCFKICKEQNH
-367 TLICGRSGSG
+367 TLICDHSGSG

-569 GHKKYHT
+569 GHQKYHT

-600 RNLAPIDRKIY
+600 RNLTPIDRKIY

-629 LYLGKKVDYEQK
+629 LHLGKKVDYEQK
-641 DLIVEFENNELH
+641 DLIVEFESNESH

-681 LVFYNKEKR
+681 LVFCNKEKR

-734 LHDKVGAEKLRSF
+734 WHDKVGAEKLKSF

-754 EQYCVIFA
+754 EQYCVIFV
-762 HDYKQIKTNYHLDK
+762 HDFKQIKTNYHFDK
-776 LKELLNHHFKQCLA
+776 LRELLSNHFKQCLA

-799 ALQSGLPSPSE
+799 AIKNNLPPPSALNNL
-810 HNALFIELSKDS
+810 NALLIELSKDS
-822 RTEFRP
+822 VTEFRP
-828 FSLQD
+828 FSL

>member
-1 MKPKSMKEKLRGTM
+1 M
-15 MNILRIKMID
+15 IL
-25 AGNLLKELDDALDK
+25 
-39 VVAKKEPESFL
+39 V
-50 RPSTLKIEEY
+50 
-60 QKSIRQIQA
+60 
-69 QFIDAPQF
+69 
-77 NETSAYPQFLSCGLL
+77 
-92 QVRGKNGAN
+92 
-101 MEFLL
+101 
-106 PKVYPF
+106 
-112 PPKSLYIEHEKDGQF
+112 
-127 LREMLMRLL
+127 
-136 SSVPLVQLEVILID
+136 D

-160 ARRLLNKDNDFIY
+160 ARRLLHKNNDFIY

-204 GFRDFVHYNEN
+204 GYKDFVHYNEN

-271 KRYAEFFKDRTSF
+271 KRYAEFFKDTTSF
-284 ECLKYLSVEVINDQ
+284 ERFKYLNVEVINDQ
-298 GIKSQHMKDFAD
+298 GIKSQHMQDFAD

-322 KRELKDLQRDK
+322 KRELKDLQKDEK
-333 EFWTKSSQHEVVV
+333 FWTESSQFKVSV

-353 HKEVCFEIGEVQNH
+353 HKEVCFEIGNAQNH
-367 TLICGRSGSG
+367 TLICDHSGSG

-384 LIQNLAFYYDP
+384 LIQNLAFYYAP

-416 PNILEHARLVSV
+416 PILEHARLVSV
-428 ASSVGFGVSFLS
+428 ASSVGFGMSFLS
-440 WLCDEI
+440 WLCDEMKI
-446 KKRSELFKQFNV
+446 RSELFKQFKV
-458 KDLSDYRKHEKM
+458 KDLSDYRKHEKI

-481 VLFSDNSTKGKEGVE
+481 VLFSDNSTKGKESVDQ
-496 RSLNTLLKKGRSY
+496 SLSTLLKKGRSY

-517 QTMRGGEID
+517 QTMRSGEID

-537 ALPMDADDSTKI
+537 ALPMDADDSAKI
-549 LDDDVACELVRPEGI
+549 LDDDAACELVRPEGI

-569 GHKKYHT
+569 GHQKYHT

-621 TLKANEMR
+621 ILKANEMR
-629 LYLGKKVDYEQK
+629 LHLGKEADYEQK
-641 DLIVEFENNELH
+641 DLVVEFENNESH

-681 LVFYNKEKR
+681 LVFCNKEKR
-690 LIRSFDVQKE
+690 LIRSFDAQKE
-700 YGITPIENALNA
+700 YGITPVENILSV
-712 LDATTNRPNS
+712 LDTVMNPNS

-734 LHDKVGAEKLRSF
+734 WHDKIGVEKLKSF
-747 LEKATDN
+747 LEKAIDN

-762 HDYKQIKTNYHLDK
+762 HDYRQIKTNYHFDK
-776 LKELLNHHFKQCLA
+776 LKELLNNHFKQCLA
-790 FRCNGENLN
+790 FRCNEENLN
-799 ALQSGLPSPSE
+799 AIKNNLPPPSALNNL
-810 HNALFIELSKDS
+810 NALLIELSKDS

>member
-1 MKPKSMKEKLRGTM
+1 
-15 MNILRIKMID
+15 MID

-39 VVAKKEPESFL
+39 VIAKKEPESFL
-50 RPSTLKIEEY
+50 KPIVLEIEDY
-60 QKSIRQIQA
+60 QKSVRQIQA
-69 QFIDAPQF
+69 QFTDAPQF
-77 NETSAYPQFLSCGLL
+77 NETTTYPQFLSCGLL
-92 QVRGKNGAN
+92 EIKGKNGAN
-101 MEFLL
+101 MDFYL

-112 PPKSLYIEHEKDGQF
+112 SPKSLYIEHEKDGQF

-136 SSVPLVQLEVILID
+136 SSAPLVQLEVILID
-150 ALSLGGIFNL
+150 ALSLGGIFGL
-160 ARRLLNKDNDFIY
+160 ARKLLKKDDKDDKNNDFIY

-204 GFRDFVHYNEN
+204 GYRDFAHYNEE
-215 EKDPLPLKALFLSGV
+215 EKDRLPLKALFLSGV
-230 DALSQNALYYLEKIM
+230 DALSSDALYYLEKIM

-284 ECLKYLSVEVINDQ
+284 ECLKYLNVEVINDH
-298 GIKSQHMKDFAD
+298 GIQSKHMKDFAD

-316 KQKKEV
+316 EKKKAV
-322 KRELKDLQRDK
+322 KRELKDLQKDEK
-333 EFWTKSSQHEVVV
+333 FWTESSQSKVSV

-353 HKEVCFEIGEVQNH
+353 HKEVCFEIGNEQNH
-367 TLICGRSGSG
+367 TLICDHSGSG

-384 LIQNLAFYYDP
+384 LIQNLAFYYNP

-407 GVEFNAYTD
+407 GVEFNAYTN
-416 PNILEHARLVSV
+416 PSPLEHARLVSV
-428 ASSVGFGVSFLS
+428 ASSISYGITFLK
-440 WLCDEI
+440 WLCDEMQ
-446 KKRSELFKQFNV
+446 KRADRFKQFNV
-458 KDLSDYRKHEKM
+458 KDLSDYRKHDEM

-481 VLFSDNSTKGKEGVE
+481 VLFSDKSTQVKGSVE

-517 QTMRGGEID
+517 QTMHGTDINP
-526 SSIKA
+526 SFKA

-537 ALPMDADDSTKI
+537 ALPMDAEDSSSVLGDDA
-549 LDDDVACELVRPEGI
+549 ACELVRPEGI

-569 GHKKYHT
+569 GHQKYHT

-629 LYLGKKVDYEQK
+629 LHLGKEVDYEQK
-641 DLIVEFENNELH
+641 DLIVEFESNESH

-681 LVFYNKEKR
+681 LVFCNKEKR
-690 LIRSFDVQKE
+690 LIRSFDAPKE
-700 YGITPIENALNA
+700 YGITPVENILSV
-712 LDATTNRPNS
+712 LDTAMNPNS
-722 ALVIDN
+722 VLMVDN

-734 LHDKVGAEKLRSF
+734 LHDKVGAEKLKSF
-747 LEKATDN
+747 LEKAIDN

-762 HDYKQIKTNYHLDK
+762 HDFRQIKSNYHFDK
-776 LKELLNHHFKQCLA
+776 LKELLNNHFKQCLA
-790 FRCNGENLN
+790 FRCNGENL
-799 ALQSGLPSPSE
+799 STIKSDLPSPSKL
-810 HNALFIELSKDS
+810 NALLIELSKDS
-822 RTEFRP
+822 VTEFRP
-828 FSLQD
+828 FSL

>member
-1 MKPKSMKEKLRGTM
+1 
-15 MNILRIKMID
+15 MID
-25 AGNLLKELDDALDK
+25 AGILLKELDDALDK

-50 RPSTLKIEEY
+50 KPIVSPIEEY
-60 QKSIRQIQA
+60 QKSIRQVQA
-69 QFIDAPQF
+69 QFTDAPQF
-77 NETSAYPQFLSCGLL
+77 NETTTYPQFLSCGLL

-136 SSVPLVQLEVILID
+136 SSAPLVQLEVILVD

-160 ARRLLNKDNDFIY
+160 ARRLLDKNNDFIY
-173 QQRILTESKEIE
+173 QQRILAESKEIE

-204 GFRDFVHYNEN
+204 GFRDFAHYNEN
-215 EKDPLPLKALFLSGV
+215 ATDPLPLKALFLSGV

-271 KRYAEFFKDRTSF
+271 KKHAEFFRDTTSF
-284 ECLKYLSVEVINDQ
+284 ERFKYLNVEVINDQ
-298 GIKSQHMKDFAD
+298 GIKSQHMQDFAD

-322 KRELKDLQRDK
+322 KRELKDLQKDK
-333 EFWTKSSQHEVVV
+333 EFWTKSSQHEVSV

-353 HKEVCFEIGEVQNH
+353 HKEVCFEIGNEQNH
-367 TLICGRSGSG
+367 TLICGHSGSG

-384 LIQNLAFYYDP
+384 LIQNLAFYYAP
-395 DEVQLF
+395 NEIQLF

-416 PNILEHARLVSV
+416 PILDHARLVSV

-446 KKRSELFKQFNV
+446 KKRSELFKQFKV

-470 PRLIVVIDEFQ
+470 PRLIVVVDEFQ
-481 VLFSDNSTKGKEGVE
+481 VLFSDNESTKAVEGH
-496 RSLNTLLKKGRSY
+496 LNTLLKKGRSY

-517 QTMRGGEID
+517 QTMRGTDINP
-526 SSIKA
+526 SFKA

-549 LDDDVACELVRPEGI
+549 LDDDVACELVRPEAI

-569 GHKKYHT
+569 GHQKFHT

-590 LTKIHAEFNQ
+590 LTKIHTEFNQ
-600 RNLAPIDRKIY
+600 RNLAPIERKIY
-611 NGETPLKMPN
+611 NGETALKMPN

-629 LYLGKKVDYEQK
+629 LHLGKKVDYEQK
-641 DLIVEFENNELH
+641 DLIVEFENNESH

-681 LVFYNKEKR
+681 LVFCNKEKR

-734 LHDKVGAEKLRSF
+734 WHDKVGAEKLKSF
-747 LEKATDN
+747 LEKAIDN

-762 HDYKQIKTNYHLDK
+762 HDYRQIKNNYHLDK
-776 LKELLNHHFKQCLA
+776 LRELLNNHFKQCLA
-790 FRCNGENLN
+790 FKCNGENLN
-799 ALQSGLPSPSE
+799 ALKSGLPLPSE
-810 HNALFIELSKDS
+810 LNALLIELSKDS
-822 RTEFRP
+822 VTEFRP
-828 FSLQD
+828 FSL

>member
-1 MKPKSMKEKLRGTM
+1 
-15 MNILRIKMID
+15 MNILRIEMID

-50 RPSTLKIEEY
+50 KPSTLKIEEY

-69 QFIDAPQF
+69 QFINVPQF
-77 NETSAYPQFLSCGLL
+77 NETTTYPQFLSCGLL
-92 QVRGKNGAN
+92 QVRGKNGTN

-136 SSVPLVQLEVILID
+136 SSAPLVQLEVILVD

-160 ARRLLNKDNDFIY
+160 ARRLLDKNNDFIY
-173 QQRILTESKEIE
+173 QQRILTESKETE

-204 GFRDFVHYNEN
+204 GYKDFAHYNE
-215 EKDPLPLKALFLSGV
+215 EAKDRLPLKALFLSGV
-230 DALSQNALYYLEKIM
+230 DDLSQNALYYLEKIM
-245 RFGSKNGVLSFVNL
+245 RFGSKNRVLSFVNL

-271 KRYAEFFKDRTSF
+271 KKHAEFFKDTTSF
-284 ECLKYLSVEVINDQ
+284 ERFKYLNVEIINDQ
-298 GIKSQHMKDFAD
+298 GIKSQHMQDFAD

-316 KQKKEV
+316 EKKKAV

-333 EFWTKSSQHEVVV
+333 EFWTKSSQHEVSV

-353 HKEVCFEIGEVQNH
+353 HKEVCFEIGNAQNH
-367 TLICGRSGSG
+367 TLICDHSGSG

-384 LIQNLAFYYDP
+384 LIQNLAFYYAP

-407 GVEFNAYTD
+407 GVEFNAYTE
-416 PNILEHARLVSV
+416 PILEHARLVSV
-428 ASSVGFGVSFLS
+428 ASSISYGITFLK

-446 KKRSELFKQFNV
+446 KKRADRFKQFNV

-470 PRLIVVIDEFQ
+470 PRLIVVVDEFQ
-481 VLFSDNSTKGKEGVE
+481 VLFSDKSTQVKGSVE

-526 SSIKA
+526 SSFKA

-537 ALPMDADDSTKI
+537 ALPMDAEDSSSVLGDDA
-549 LDDDVACELVRPEGI
+549 ACELVRPEGI

-569 GHKKYHT
+569 GHQKYHT

-600 RNLAPIDRKIY
+600 RNLAPIERKIY
-611 NGETPLKMPN
+611 NGETALKMPN
-621 TLKANEMR
+621 TIKANEMR
-629 LYLGKKVDYEQK
+629 LHLGKKVDYEQK
-641 DLIVEFENNELH
+641 DLIVEFESNESH

-681 LVFYNKEKR
+681 LVFCNKEKR

-700 YGITPIENALNA
+700 YGITPVENILSV
-712 LDATTNRPNS
+712 LDTAMNPNS

-734 LHDKVGAEKLRSF
+734 LHDKIGVEKLRSF

-754 EQYCVIFA
+754 EQYCIIFA
-762 HDYKQIKTNYHLDK
+762 HDLKQIQANYDLGK
-776 LKELLNHHFKQCLA
+776 LKELLNNHFKQRLA
-790 FRCNGENLN
+790 FRCNGENLS
-799 ALQSGLPSPSE
+799 AIKKDLPLLTNKL
-810 HNALFIELSKDS
+810 NALFIELSKDS
-822 RTEFRP
+822 VTEFRP
-828 FSLQD
+828 FSL

>member
-1 MKPKSMKEKLRGTM
+1 
-15 MNILRIKMID
+15 MID

-50 RPSTLKIEEY
+50 KPSTLKIEEY

-69 QFIDAPQF
+69 QFTDAPQF
-77 NETSAYPQFLSCGLL
+77 NETTTYPKFLSCGLL

-136 SSVPLVQLEVILID
+136 SSAPLVQLEVVLVD

-160 ARRLLNKDNDFIY
+160 ARRFLNKDNDFIY

-204 GFRDFVHYNEN
+204 GFRDFAHYNE
-215 EKDPLPLKALFLSGV
+215 EAKDRLPLKALFLSGV
-230 DALSQNALYYLEKIM
+230 DALSKDALYYLEKIM

-259 ESEKNNQ
+259 ESEKNNK

-271 KRYAEFFKDRTSF
+271 KKHAESFKDTTSF
-284 ECLKYLSVEVINDQ
+284 ERFKYLNVEVINDQ

-322 KRELKDLQRDK
+322 KRELKDLQKDEK
-333 EFWTKSSQHEVVV
+333 FWTKSSQYEVSV
-346 PVGWDIN
+346 PVWWDIN
-353 HKEVCFEIGEVQNH
+353 HKEVCFEIGNEQNH
-367 TLICGRSGSG
+367 TLICDHSGSR

-384 LIQNLAFYYDP
+384 LIQNLAFYYAP
-395 DEVQLF
+395 NEVQLF

-416 PNILEHARLVSV
+416 PILEHARLVSV

-446 KKRSELFKQFNV
+446 KKRSELFKQFKV

-481 VLFSDNSTKGKEGVE
+481 VFFSDKSTQVKGSVE

-509 GVHLVLAT
+509 GVHLILAT

-526 SSIKA
+526 SSFKA

-537 ALPMDADDSTKI
+537 ALPMDAEDSAKI
-549 LDDDVACELVRPEGI
+549 LDDDAACELVRPEGI

-569 GHKKYHT
+569 GHQKYHT

-581 KAPDDFKSF
+581 KAPDDFTAFIK
-590 LTKIHAEFNQ
+590 KIHGEFNQ
-600 RNLAPIDRKIY
+600 RNLTPIERKIY
-611 NGETPLKMPN
+611 NGEKPLEMPN

-629 LYLGKKVDYEQK
+629 LHLGKTVDYEQK
-641 DLIVEFENNELH
+641 DLMVGFESNESH
-653 LLVVSQDLN
+653 LLVVSQDLS
-662 ARIALM
+662 ARIVLM

-681 LVFYNKEKR
+681 LVFCNKEKR

-700 YGITPIENALNA
+700 YGITPVENILSV
-712 LDATTNRPNS
+712 LDTAMNPNS

-734 LHDKVGAEKLRSF
+734 LHDKVGAEKLKSF
-747 LEKATDN
+747 LEKAIDN
-754 EQYCVIFA
+754 EQYCVIFV
-762 HDYKQIKTNYHLDK
+762 HDFRQIKTNYHFDK
-776 LKELLNHHFKQCLA
+776 LKELLNNHFKQCLA
-790 FRCNGENLN
+790 FKCNEENLN
-799 ALQSGLPSPSE
+799 ALKSNLPPPSALNNL
-810 HNALFIELSKDS
+810 NALFVELSKDS
-822 RTEFRP
+822 HTEFRP
-828 FSLQD
+828 FGL

>member
-1 MKPKSMKEKLRGTM
+1 
-15 MNILRIKMID
+15 MID

-50 RPSTLKIEEY
+50 KPIVSQIEDY

-69 QFIDAPQF
+69 QFTDALEF
-77 NETSAYPQFLSCGLL
+77 NETTTYPQFLSCGLL
-92 QVRGKNGAN
+92 EIKGKNGAN

-136 SSVPLVQLEVILID
+136 SSAPLVQLEVVLID

-204 GFRDFVHYNEN
+204 GFRDFAHYNETA
-215 EKDPLPLKALFLSGV
+215 KDRLPLKALFLSGV
-230 DALSQNALYYLEKIM
+230 GALSKDALYYLEKIM

-259 ESEKNNQ
+259 ESEKNNK

-271 KRYAEFFKDRTSF
+271 KKHAEFFRDNKSF
-284 ECLKYLSVEVINDQ
+284 ERFKYLNVEVINDQ
-298 GIKSQHMKDFAD
+298 GIKSQHMQDFAD

-316 KQKKEV
+316 EKKKVV
-322 KRELKDLQRDK
+322 KSELKALQKDEK
-333 EFWTKSSQHEVVV
+333 FLTKSSQHEVSV

-353 HKEVCFEIGEVQNH
+353 HKEVCFEIGNEQNH
-367 TLICGRSGSG
+367 TLICDHSGSG

-384 LIQNLAFYYDP
+384 LIQNLAFYYAP

-407 GVEFNAYTD
+407 GVEFNAYVADTT
-416 PNILEHARLVSV
+416 LEHARLVSV
-428 ASSVGFGVSFLS
+428 ASSVSYGITFLK
-440 WLCDEI
+440 WLCGEME
-446 KKRSELFKQFNV
+446 KRSNLFKQFKV

-481 VLFSDNSTKGKEGVE
+481 VLFSDKSTQVKGSVE

-517 QTMRGGEID
+517 QTMRGSDID
-526 SSIKA
+526 SSFKG

-537 ALPMDADDSTKI
+537 ALPMDAEDSSSVLGDDA
-549 LDDDVACELVRPEGI
+549 ACELVRPEGI

-590 LTKIHAEFNQ
+590 LTKIHTEFNQ

-611 NGETPLKMPN
+611 NGETALKMPN

-629 LYLGKKVDYEQK
+629 LHLGKKVDYEQK
-641 DLIVEFENNELH
+641 DLIVEFENNESH

-681 LVFYNKEKR
+681 LVFCNKEKR
-690 LIRSFDVQKE
+690 LIRSFDAQKE
-700 YGITPIENALNA
+700 YGITPVENILSV
-712 LDATTNRPNS
+712 LDTAMNPNS
-722 ALVIDN
+722 VLVIDN

-734 LHDKVGAEKLRSF
+734 LHDKVGAEKLKSF
-747 LEKATDN
+747 LEK
-754 EQYCVIFA
+754 VI
-762 HDYKQIKTNYHLDK
+762 DK
-776 LKELLNHHFKQCLA
+776 
-790 FRCNGENLN
+790 
-799 ALQSGLPSPSE
+799 
-810 HNALFIELSKDS
+810 
-822 RTEFRP
+822 
-828 FSLQD
+828 

>member
-1 MKPKSMKEKLRGTM
+1 MKPKSMKEKPRDAM

-50 RPSTLKIEEY
+50 KPIVSPIEDY

-69 QFIDAPQF
+69 QFTDAPKF
-77 NETSAYPQFLSCGLL
+77 NEEGAYPQFLSCGLL
-92 QVRGKNGAN
+92 EIKGKNGAN

-112 PPKSLYIEHEKDGQF
+112 PPKSLYIEHEKGGQF

-136 SSVPLVQLEVILID
+136 SSVPLVQLEVILVD

-160 ARRLLNKDNDFIY
+160 ARRLLDKNNDFIY

-190 LYEYLKVNLQEKLA
+190 LYEYLKVNLQQKLA
-204 GFRDFVHYNEN
+204 GFRDFAHYNEK
-215 EKDPLPLKALFLSGV
+215 EKDRLPLKALFLSGV
-230 DALSQNALYYLEKIM
+230 DALSQDAFYYLEKIM

-259 ESEKNNQ
+259 ESEKNNKP
-266 SAEDL
+266 AEDL
-271 KRYAEFFKDRTSF
+271 KKHAESFKDTTSF
-284 ECLKYLSVEVINDQ
+284 ERFKYLNVEVINDH
-298 GIKSQHMKDFAD
+298 GIQSKHMQDFAD

-316 KQKKEV
+316 EKKKEV
-322 KRELKDLQRDK
+322 KRELKDLQKDEK
-333 EFWTKSSQHEVVV
+333 FWTKSSQYEVSV

-353 HKEVCFEIGEVQNH
+353 HKEVCFEIGNAQNH

-384 LIQNLAFYYDP
+384 LIQNLAFYYMP
-395 DEVQLF
+395 NEVQLF

-416 PNILEHARLVSV
+416 PILEHARLVSV

-446 KKRSELFKQFNV
+446 KKRSELFKQFKV

-481 VLFSDNSTKGKEGVE
+481 VLFSDKSTQVKGSVE

-549 LDDDVACELVRPEGI
+549 LDDDAACELVRPEGI

-569 GHKKYHT
+569 GHQKYHT

-600 RNLAPIDRKIY
+600 RNLAPIERKIY
-611 NGETPLKMPN
+611 NGETALKMPN
-621 TLKANEMR
+621 ILKANEMR
-629 LYLGKKVDYEQK
+629 LHLGKKVDYEQK
-641 DLIVEFENNELH
+641 DLIVEFENNESH

-681 LVFYNKEKR
+681 LVFCNKEKR
-690 LIRSFDVQKE
+690 LIRSFDAQKE
-700 YGITPIENALNA
+700 YGITPVENILSV
-712 LDATTNRPNS
+712 LDTAMNPNS

-734 LHDKVGAEKLRSF
+734 LHDKIGAEKLKSF
-747 LEKATDN
+747 LEKAIDN
-754 EQYCVIFA
+754 EQYCIIFA
-762 HDYKQIKTNYHLDK
+762 HDYKQIKTNYHFDK
-776 LKELLNHHFKQCLA
+776 LKELLNNHFKQCLA

-799 ALQSGLPSPSE
+799 AIKSGLPSPSE

-822 RTEFRP
+822 HTEFRS

>member
-1 MKPKSMKEKLRGTM
+1 MW
-15 MNILRIKMID
+15 
-25 AGNLLKELDDALDK
+25 GNLLKELDDALDK
-39 VVAKKEPESFL
+39 VITQKEPESFL
-50 RPSTLKIEEY
+50 MPSTLKIEEY
-60 QKSIRQIQA
+60 QKSIRKIQA
-69 QFIDAPQF
+69 QFTDTPQF
-77 NETSAYPQFLSCGLL
+77 NETSAYPKFLSCGLL

-127 LREMLMRLL
+127 LREMLMCLL

-204 GFRDFVHYNEN
+204 GFRDFAHYNEN

-284 ECLKYLSVEVINDQ
+284 ECLKYLSIEVINDQ

-316 KQKKEV
+316 EKKKVV
-322 KRELKDLQRDK
+322 KSELKDLQK
-333 EFWTKSSQHEVVV
+333 ESEFWTKSSQHEVSV

-367 TLICGRSGSG
+367 TLICDHSGSG

-384 LIQNLAFYYDP
+384 LIQNLAFYYAP
-395 DEVQLF
+395 NEVQLF

-416 PNILEHARLVSV
+416 PVLEHARLVSV

-446 KKRSELFKQFNV
+446 QKRAELFKQFKV

-481 VLFSDNSTKGKEGVE
+481 VLFSDNKSTKAVEGH
-496 RSLNTLLKKGRSY
+496 LNTLLKKGRSY
-509 GVHLVLAT
+509 GVHLALAT
-517 QTMRGGEID
+517 QTMRGTDINP
-526 SSIKA
+526 SFKA

-537 ALPMDADDSTKI
+537 ALPMDAEDSSSVLGDDA
-549 LDDDVACELVRPEGI
+549 ACEIQKPEGI

-569 GHKKYHT
+569 GHQKYHT

-581 KAPDDFKSF
+581 KAPDDFTAFIK
-590 LTKIHAEFNQ
+590 KIHEEFNQ
-600 RNLAPIDRKIY
+600 RNLTPIDRKIY

-629 LYLGKKVDYEQK
+629 LHLGKKVDYEQK
-641 DLIVEFENNELH
+641 DLIVEFENNESH
-653 LLVVSQDLN
+653 LLVVSPDLN

-668 KLLFQNIK
+668 KLFAQNFK
-676 SANKE
+676 TANKE
-681 LVFYNKEKR
+681 LLFYNAEKR
-690 LIRSFDVQKE
+690 LVRELDELKKHH
-700 YGITPIENALNA
+700 ITPMQGPLGSV
-712 LDATTNRPNS
+712 LDTAMNPNS
-722 ALVIDN
+722 VLVIDN

-734 LHDKVGAEKLRSF
+734 LHDKVGAEKLKSF
-747 LEKATDN
+747 LEKAIDN
-754 EQYCVIFA
+754 EQYCVIFV
-762 HDYKQIKTNYHLDK
+762 HDYRQIKTNYHLDK

-790 FRCNGENLN
+790 FRCNEENLN

-810 HNALFIELSKDS
+810 LNTLLIELSKDS
-822 RTEFRP
+822 VTEFRP
-828 FSLQD
+828 FSL

>member
-1 MKPKSMKEKLRGTM
+1 
-15 MNILRIKMID
+15 MID

-50 RPSTLKIEEY
+50 RPLTLKIEDY

-69 QFIDAPQF
+69 QFTDAPQF
-77 NETSAYPQFLSCGLL
+77 NEEGAYPQFLSCGLL

-136 SSVPLVQLEVILID
+136 SSTPLVQLEVILVD

-160 ARRLLNKDNDFIY
+160 ARRLLDKDNDFIY

-204 GFRDFVHYNEN
+204 GFRDFAHYNE
-215 EKDPLPLKALFLSGV
+215 EKEDRLPLKALFLSGV
-230 DALSQNALYYLEKIM
+230 DALSKDAFYYLEKIM

-259 ESEKNNQ
+259 ESEKNNK

-271 KRYAEFFKDRTSF
+271 KKYAEFFRDNKSF
-284 ECLKYLSVEVINDQ
+284 ERLKYLNVEVINDQ

-316 KQKKEV
+316 EKKKVV
-322 KRELKDLQRDK
+322 KSELKALQKDEK
-333 EFWTKSSQHEVVV
+333 FWTESSQYEVSV

-353 HKEVCFEIGEVQNH
+353 HKEVCFEIGNAQNH
-367 TLICGRSGSG
+367 TLICDHSGSG

-416 PNILEHARLVSV
+416 PILEHARLVSV
-428 ASSVGFGVSFLS
+428 ASSVGYGMSFLS
-440 WLCDEI
+440 WLCKEMQ
-446 KKRSELFKQFNV
+446 KRAELFKQFKV

-470 PRLIVVIDEFQ
+470 ARLIVVIDEFQ
-481 VLFSDNSTKGKEGVE
+481 VLFSNNKSTKAVEGH
-496 RSLNTLLKKGRSY
+496 LNTLLKKGRSY

-537 ALPMDADDSTKI
+537 ALPMDADDSAKI
-549 LDDDVACELVRPEGI
+549 LDDDVACEIQKPEAI

-569 GHKKYHT
+569 GNRKYHT

-611 NGETPLKMPN
+611 NGETALKMPN

-629 LYLGKKVDYEQK
+629 LHLGKKVDYEQK
-641 DLIVEFENNELH
+641 DLIVEFENNESH

-668 KLLFQNIK
+668 KLFAQNFK
-676 SANKE
+676 TANKE
-681 LVFYNKEKR
+681 LLFYNAEKR
-690 LIRSFDVQKE
+690 LVRELDGLKKHH
-700 YGITPIENALNA
+700 ITPMQGPLGSV
-712 LDATTNRPNS
+712 LDTAMNPNS
-722 ALVIDN
+722 TLVIDN

-734 LHDKVGAEKLRSF
+734 LHDKVGAEKLKSF

-754 EQYCVIFA
+754 EQYCIIFA
-762 HDYKQIKTNYHLDK
+762 HDFRQIKSNYHFDK
-776 LKELLNHHFKQCLA
+776 LKDLLNNHFNQCLA

-799 ALQSGLPSPSE
+799 AIKSDLPSPSRL
-810 HNALFIELSKDS
+810 NALFIELSKDS
-822 RTEFRP
+822 HTEFRP

>member
-1 MKPKSMKEKLRGTM
+1 
-15 MNILRIKMID
+15 
-25 AGNLLKELDDALDK
+25 
-39 VVAKKEPESFL
+39 
-50 RPSTLKIEEY
+50 
-60 QKSIRQIQA
+60 
-69 QFIDAPQF
+69 
-77 NETSAYPQFLSCGLL
+77 
-92 QVRGKNGAN
+92 
-101 MEFLL
+101 
-106 PKVYPF
+106 
-112 PPKSLYIEHEKDGQF
+112 
-127 LREMLMRLL
+127 
-136 SSVPLVQLEVILID
+136 
-150 ALSLGGIFNL
+150 
-160 ARRLLNKDNDFIY
+160 
-173 QQRILTESKEIE
+173 
-185 EALKH
+185 
-190 LYEYLKVNLQEKLA
+190 
-204 GFRDFVHYNEN
+204 
-215 EKDPLPLKALFLSGV
+215 
-230 DALSQNALYYLEKIM
+230 M

-271 KRYAEFFKDRTSF
+271 KKHAEFFRDTTSF
-284 ECLKYLSVEVINDQ
+284 ERLKYLNVEVINDQ

-316 KQKKEV
+316 EKKKAV

-333 EFWTKSSQHEVVV
+333 EFWTESSQLKVSV

-353 HKEVCFEIGEVQNH
+353 HKEVRFEIGEAQNH
-367 TLICGRSGSG
+367 TLICDHSGSG

-384 LIQNLAFYYDP
+384 LIQNLAFYYAP
-395 DEVQLF
+395 NEVQLF

-416 PNILEHARLVSV
+416 PILEHARLVSV

-440 WLCDEI
+440 WLCKEMQ
-446 KKRSELFKQFNV
+446 KRAELFKQFNV

-470 PRLIVVIDEFQ
+470 PRLIVVVDEFQ
-481 VLFSDNSTKGKEGVE
+481 VLFSDNSTKGKESVE
-496 RSLNTLLKKGRSY
+496 QSLNTLLKKGRSY

-517 QTMRGGEID
+517 QTMRGTDINP
-526 SSIKA
+526 SFKA

-537 ALPMDADDSTKI
+537 ALPMDADDSAKI
-549 LDDDVACELVRPEGI
+549 LDDDAACELVRPEGI

-569 GHKKYHT
+569 GHQKYHT

-621 TLKANEMR
+621 ILKANEMR
-629 LYLGKKVDYEQK
+629 LHLGKEADYEQK
-641 DLIVEFENNELH
+641 DLVVEFENNESH

-676 SANKE
+676 CANKE
-681 LVFYNKEKR
+681 LVFCNKEKR
-690 LIRSFDVQKE
+690 LIRSFDAQKE
-700 YGITPIENALNA
+700 YGITPVENILSV
-712 LDATTNRPNS
+712 LDTAMNPNS
-722 ALVIDN
+722 TLVIDN

-734 LHDKVGAEKLRSF
+734 LHDKVGAEKLKSF
-747 LEKATDN
+747 LEKAIDN

-762 HDYKQIKTNYHLDK
+762 HDFRQIKANYHLDK

-790 FRCNGENLN
+790 FKCNRENLN
-799 ALQSGLPSPSE
+799 ALQSGLPLPSE
-810 HNALFIELSKDS
+810 LNALFIELSKDS
-822 RTEFRP
+822 VTEFRP
-828 FSLQD
+828 FSL

>member
-1 MKPKSMKEKLRGTM
+1 
-15 MNILRIKMID
+15 MID
-25 AGNLLKELDDALDK
+25 AGILLKELDDALDK

-50 RPSTLKIEEY
+50 KPIVSQIEDY

-69 QFIDAPQF
+69 QFTDAPKF
-77 NETSAYPQFLSCGLL
+77 NETSAYPKFLSCGLL
-92 QVRGKNGAN
+92 EIKGKNGAN

-136 SSVPLVQLEVILID
+136 SSTPLVQLEVILVD

-160 ARRLLNKDNDFIY
+160 ARRLLDKNNDFIY

-204 GFRDFVHYNEN
+204 GYKDFAHYNE
-215 EKDPLPLKALFLSGV
+215 EVKDRLPLKALFLSGV
-230 DALSQNALYYLEKIM
+230 DALSKDVLYYLEKIM

-284 ECLKYLSVEVINDQ
+284 ECLKYLSVEVINDH
-298 GIKSQHMKDFAD
+298 GIQSQHMKDFAD

-316 KQKKEV
+316 EKKKAV
-322 KRELKDLQRDK
+322 KRELKDLQKDEK
-333 EFWTKSSQHEVVV
+333 FWTESSQFKVSV

-353 HKEVCFEIGEVQNH
+353 HTEVCFEIGGAQNH
-367 TLICGRSGSG
+367 TLICGCSGSG

-384 LIQNLAFYYDP
+384 LIQNLAFYYAP
-395 DEVQLF
+395 NEVQLF
-401 LLDYKE
+401 LLDYKD

-416 PNILEHARLVSV
+416 PNILEHARLASV
-428 ASSVGFGVSFLS
+428 ASSVGYGTSFLS
-440 WLCDEI
+440 WLCKEMQ
-446 KKRSELFKQFNV
+446 KRAELFKQFNV

-481 VLFSDNSTKGKEGVE
+481 VLFSDNSTKGKESVE
-496 RSLNTLLKKGRSY
+496 QPLNTLLKKGRSY
-509 GVHLVLAT
+509 GVHLILAT
-517 QTMRGGEID
+517 QTMRGGDINR
-526 SSIKA
+526 SIMA

-537 ALPMDADDSTKI
+537 ALPMDADDSAKI

-569 GHKKYHT
+569 GHQKYHT

-581 KAPDDFKSF
+581 KVPDDFKSF

-600 RNLAPIDRKIY
+600 RNLAPIDCKIY

-621 TLKANEMR
+621 ILKANEMR
-629 LYLGKKVDYEQK
+629 LHLGKEVDYEQE
-641 DLIVEFENNELH
+641 DLIVEFESNESH
-653 LLVVSQDLN
+653 LLVVSQDLS

-681 LVFYNKEKR
+681 LVFCNKEKR

-700 YGITPIENALNA
+700 YGITPVENILSV
-712 LDATTNRPNS
+712 LDTVMNPNS
-722 ALVIDN
+722 VLMVDN

-734 LHDKVGAEKLRSF
+734 LHDKIGVEKLRSF
-747 LEKATDN
+747 LEKAIDN
-754 EQYCVIFA
+754 EQYCIIFA
-762 HDYKQIKTNYHLDK
+762 HDYKQIKNNYHLDK
-776 LKELLNHHFKQCLA
+776 LRELLNNHFKQCLA
-790 FRCNGENLN
+790 FRCNEENLN
-799 ALQSGLPSPSE
+799 AFQSGLSSPSE
-810 HNALFIELSKDS
+810 LNALLIELSKDS

-828 FSLQD
+828 FGL

>member
-1 MKPKSMKEKLRGTM
+1 
-15 MNILRIKMID
+15 MID
-25 AGNLLKELDDALDK
+25 VNGLLKELDDALDK

-50 RPSTLKIEEY
+50 KPIVSQIEDY

-69 QFIDAPQF
+69 QFTDAPQF
-77 NETSAYPQFLSCGLL
+77 NETSAYPKFLSCGLL
-92 QVRGKNGAN
+92 EIKGKNGAN

-127 LREMLMRLL
+127 LRETLMRLL
-136 SSVPLVQLEVILID
+136 SSAPLVQLEVILVD

-160 ARRLLNKDNDFIY
+160 ARRLLHKDNDFIY
-173 QQRILTESKEIE
+173 QKRILTESKEIE

-204 GFRDFVHYNEN
+204 GFRDFAHYNEN
-215 EKDPLPLKALFLSGV
+215 ATDPLPLKALFLSGV

-271 KRYAEFFKDRTSF
+271 KKHAEFFRDNKSF
-284 ECLKYLSVEVINDQ
+284 ERLKYLSVEVINDH
-298 GIKSQHMKDFAD
+298 GIQPQHMQDFAD

-316 KQKKEV
+316 EKKKVV
-322 KRELKDLQRDK
+322 KSELKALQKDEK
-333 EFWTKSSQHEVVV
+333 FWTESSQHEVSV

-353 HKEVCFEIGEVQNH
+353 HKEVCFEIGNAQNH
-367 TLICGRSGSG
+367 TLICDHSGSG

-384 LIQNLAFYYDP
+384 LIQNLAFYYAP
-395 DEVQLF
+395 NEVQLF

-407 GVEFNAYTD
+407 GVEFNAYVADT
-416 PNILEHARLVSV
+416 PLEHARLVSV
-428 ASSVGFGVSFLS
+428 ASSVSYGITFLK
-440 WLCDEI
+440 WLCKEMQ
-446 KKRSELFKQFNV
+446 KRAELFKQFKV

-481 VLFSDNSTKGKEGVE
+481 VLFSDKSTQVKGSVE
-496 RSLNTLLKKGRSY
+496 RSLNTLLKKGSSY

-537 ALPMDADDSTKI
+537 ALPMDADDSAKI

-569 GHKKYHT
+569 GHQKYHT

-629 LYLGKKVDYEQK
+629 LHLGKKVDYEQK
-641 DLIVEFENNELH
+641 DLIVEFESNESH
-653 LLVVSQDLN
+653 LLVVSQDLS

-668 KLLFQNIK
+668 KLFAQNFK
-676 SANKE
+676 TANKE
-681 LVFYNKEKR
+681 LLFYNAEKR
-690 LIRSFDVQKE
+690 LVRELDELKKHH
-700 YGITPIENALNA
+700 ITPMQGPLGSV
-712 LDATTNRPNS
+712 LDTSMNPNS
-722 ALVIDN
+722 VLMVDN

-734 LHDKVGAEKLRSF
+734 LHDKVAVEKLKSF
-747 LEKATDN
+747 LEKAIDN
-754 EQYCVIFA
+754 EQYCIIFA
-762 HDYKQIKTNYHLDK
+762 HDFRQIKSNYHLDK
-776 LKELLNHHFKQCLA
+776 LRELLNNHFKQCLA

-799 ALQSGLPSPSE
+799 AIKSDLPPPSKP
-810 HNALFIELSKDS
+810 NALLIELSKDS